1 MDNDTLSNREF
12 FLQITTFPELTPE
25 LLAELNCPDF
35 REKRLLE
42 NIIDI
47 FKRDKIDYDKA
58 PSRSG
63 QKIKSLFKKL
73 FGAKERPPN
82 Y

>member
-1 MDNDTLSNREF
+1 
-12 FLQITTFPELTPE
+12 
-25 LLAELNCPDF
+25 
-35 REKRLLE
+35 LLE
-42 NIIDI
+42 NFIDI
-47 FKRDKIDYDKA
+47 FKRNKIDYDKA